1 MAGLRDTP
9 TSAEATISVSGG
21 PGAAG
26 DLGLVPTLTI
36 LFHPQFR
43 RIGSVAQ
50 FERRV
55 ELSRVD
61 PMFDQPG
68 DGRAPLAD
76 PVLSRRPVILEE
88 LAAGS
93 FAIHPEPRT
102 PVRID
107 GQPVPEPLVLTRS
120 DLQRGVVIELG
131 ERVVLLW
138 HLAEP
143 RREAG
148 PSLGLVGAND
158 AVESLRRDILR
169 VALLPAPVLIRGES
183 GVGKELVARAIHQ
196 AGPRRDRPMVTVNM
210 GAVPATTAVSELF
223 GHARGAFTGAAA
235 AHDGYFVEADGGT
248 LFLDEIGE
256 ATPEVQSMLLRAIE
270 TGDVRP
276 LGARSTRRVDVH
288 LVTATDTDLGQA
300 VESGLFRLP
309 LLYRLAGIE
318 IVVPPLRSRRDDVGR
333 LFAHFL
339 AEELAETGEAHRLD
353 TPATPGAPTWL
364 PPALLTRLALH
375 DWPGNVRQL
384 RNLVR
389 QIAVANYG
397 MPGFRAPPAL
407 TALWSAPARPQPAP
421 PRADGESRRRR
432 EIQDEE
438 LHAALRANQ
447 WRPGPTAAGLGI
459 SRTTLYK
466 LIRESPQLRGARD
479 LSRDEIRASA
489 ERHDGD
495 IDAMAE
501 DLEVSRRSLK
511 LRMTELGLTDD
522 E

>member
-1 MAGLRDTP
+1 MAGLRNNP

-21 PGAAG
+21 TGTAG
-26 DLGLVPTLTI
+26 DPGLVPTLTI
-36 LFHPQFR
+36 LFHPAYR

-50 FERRV
+50 FERRLA
-55 ELSRVD
+55 LSRVD
-61 PMFDQPG
+61 PLFEQPG
-68 DGRAPLAD
+68 EGRAPLAD

-93 FAIHPEPRT
+93 FAIHPEAPT

-107 GQPVPEPLVLTRS
+107 GRPVLEPLVLTRA
-120 DLQRGVVIELG
+120 DLQRGVTIELG

-143 RREAG
+143 RRPPG

-158 AVESLRRDILR
+158 AVEHLRRDILR
-169 VALLPAPVLIRGES
+169 VALVPAPVLVRGES

-196 AGPRRDRPMVTVNM
+196 AGPRCAESLVTVNM

-223 GHARGAFTGAAA
+223 GHVRGAFTGAAA
-235 AHDGYFVEADGGT
+235 AHDGYFVQADRGT

-270 TGDVRP
+270 TGEIRP
-276 LGARSTRRVDVH
+276 LGARATRRVDVH

-309 LLYRLAGIE
+309 LLHRLAGIE
-318 IVVPPLRSRRDDVGR
+318 IVVPPLRARRDDIGR

-339 AEELAETGEAHRLD
+339 AEELAETGELQRLD
-353 TPATPGAPTWL
+353 PPATPGAPTWL
-364 PPALLTRLALH
+364 PPALLARLALH

-384 RNLVR
+384 RNIAR
-389 QIAVANYG
+389 QIAVANHG
-397 MPGFRAPPAL
+397 VSGFRAPPAL
-407 TALWSAPARPQPAP
+407 AALWSAPRPRPT
-421 PRADGESRRRR
+421 PRADGEGRRRR
-432 EIQDEE
+432 EVRDIQDEE
-438 LHAALRANQ
+438 LQAALRANQ
-447 WRPGPTAAGLGI
+447 WRPGPTAAALGI

-466 LIRESPQLRGARD
+466 LMRSSPQLRVARG
-479 LSRDEIRASA
+479 LSPDDIRASA
-489 ERHDGD
+489 ERHGGD
-495 IDAMAE
+495 LDAMAE

-511 LRMTELGLTDD
+511 LRMTELGLTD

>member
-9 TSAEATISVSGG
+9 TSADATISVSGSA
-21 PGAAG
+21 GAAG

-36 LFHPQFR
+36 LFHPELR

-50 FERRV
+50 FEGRA

-61 PMFDQPG
+61 PMFEQPG

-93 FAIHPEPRT
+93 FAIHPEARA

-107 GQPVPEPLVLTRS
+107 GQPVREPLVLTRA

-143 RREAG
+143 WRPRG
-148 PSLGLVGAND
+148 PALGLVGAND
-158 AVESLRRDILR
+158 AIEHLRRDILR
-169 VALLPAPVLIRGES
+169 VALVPAPVLIRGES

-196 AGPRRDRPMVTVNM
+196 AGPRREQALVTVNM
-210 GAVPATTAVSELF
+210 GAVPASTAVSELF
-223 GHARGAFTGAAA
+223 GHVRGAFTGAAA
-235 AHDGYFVEADGGT
+235 AHDGYFVQADRGT

-256 ATPEVQSMLLRAIE
+256 ATSEVQSMLLRAIE
-270 TGDVRP
+270 TGDIRP

-318 IVVPPLRSRRDDVGR
+318 IVVPPLRARRDDIGR

-339 AEELAETGEAHRLD
+339 AEELSEIGEAHRLD
-353 TPATPGAPTWL
+353 PPAHGAPTWL
-364 PPALLTRLALH
+364 PPALLTRLALY

-397 MPGFRAPPAL
+397 LSGFRTPPAL
-407 TALWSAPARPQPAP
+407 AELWSAPRARPAP
-421 PRADGESRRRR
+421 PRPDNESRRKL
-432 EIQDEE
+432 EIQDDE
-438 LHAALRANQ
+438 LQTALRANQ
-447 WRPGPTAAGLGI
+447 WRPGPTAAALGI

-466 LIRESPQLRGARD
+466 LMRSSPQLRVARG
-479 LSRDEIRASA
+479 LSSDDIRASA
-489 ERHDGD
+489 ERHGGD
-495 IDAMAE
+495 LDAMAE

-511 LRMTELGLTDD
+511 LRMTELGLSDD
-522 E
+522 